1 MKLLIVRHADP
12 DYSIDSL
19 TPTGWKEA
27 ALLAERLSRLEIAA
41 FYVSPLGRAKDTASL
56 TLKKMGR
63 SATECPWLRE
73 FSAPIHK
80 PGAEGESIPWD
91 WLPADWTA
99 EPRFFD
105 RDAWLERQG
114 LKVLRYSNRDV
125 NQNFQ
130 GVCEDILLHIHQTPA
145 GKEK

>member
-1 MKLLIVRHADP
+1 MSQQDMTEFAQALRKSMTKEERHLWYDFLKNLSP
-12 DYSIDSL
+12 PFRRQKVFGRYVVDFYC
-19 TPTGWKEA
+19 PKEHLVVELDGFQHFDEDGQA
-27 ALLAERLSRLEIAA
+27 
-41 FYVSPLGRAKDTASL
+41 YD
-56 TLKKMGR
+56 
-63 SATECPWLRE
+63 
-73 FSAPIHK
+73 H
-80 PGAEGESIPWD
+80 
-91 WLPADWTA
+91 
-99 EPRFFD
+99 D